1 MNTRIL
7 VSLLALL
14 SPLGGLVT
22 AEPLGTAFTYQGQ
35 LTDGG
40 QPGQGI
46 YDLRFTIYDAAADG
60 NVVGG
65 PLTNASDAL
74 LGPIF
79 AAPDTPRYVEIGP
92 LGSGNLDPK
101 YTTSQAYL
109 KDYKIILPAN
119 GIGKWTATFRV
130 VGGMTRGT
138 YT

>member
-1 MNTRIL
+1 MAERTT
-7 VSLLALL
+7 
-14 SPLGGLVT
+14 VT
-22 AEPLGTAFTYQGQ
+22 VFKVGTNSG
-35 LTDGG
+35 
-40 QPGQGI
+40 
-46 YDLRFTIYDAAADG
+46 DAASWVAYMDDLTLNRIRNEIDAKTLASPQAVLMSNESADIPI
-60 NVVGG
+60 GG

-79 AAPDTPRYVEIGP
+79 AAPDTPRYVETGP

-130 VGGMTRGT
+130 VSRLS
-138 YT
+138 

>member
-1 MNTRIL
+1 MAERTTVTVFKVGTNSGDAASW
-7 VSLLALL
+7 VAYMDDLALNRIRNEIDAKTL
-14 SPLGGLVT
+14 ASPQAVLMSN
-22 AEPLGTAFTYQGQ
+22 ES
-35 LTDGG
+35 
-40 QPGQGI
+40 
-46 YDLRFTIYDAAADG
+46 ADIPI
-60 NVVGG
+60 GG

>member
-1 MNTRIL
+1 MDDLTLNRIRNEIDAKT
-7 VSLLALL
+7 LA
-14 SPLGGLVT
+14 SPQAVLMSN
-22 AEPLGTAFTYQGQ
+22 ES
-35 LTDGG
+35 
-40 QPGQGI
+40 
-46 YDLRFTIYDAAADG
+46 ADIPI
-60 NVVGG
+60 GG